1 MVCRDLQLLV
11 ELAEDKGCAM
21 LRLACGSSADYPDRP
36 RALSAATS
44 AARRGDLILV
54 PTESVYALATDPFS
68 TRGVAALRMAKGQSN
83 QIPVP
88 IMVPGA
94 ATMSG
99 LAVHVGLPA
108 ARALMANFWPGLL
121 TLLFEPQSTLAWE
134 MPRDAP
140 LAARMPLH
148 PLLLELLRATG
159 PLAVTG
165 ANVAGMPAATTVDDA
180 VAQFGEALVLALDVG
195 DLGELT
201 TGAGARSGAM
211 SSTVVDLRGS
221 VPELVRAGAVTVT
234 ELQVICPDLVDTTA
248 GSVPG

>member
-1 MVCRDLQLLV
+1 M
-11 ELAEDKGCAM
+11 
-21 LRLACGSSADYPDRP
+21 
-36 RALSAATS
+36 
-44 AARRGDLILV
+44 ILV

-68 TRGVAALRMAKGQSN
+68 SRGIASLRKAKSQSS
-83 QIPVP
+83 QVPVP
-88 IMVPGA
+88 IMVPSA

-108 ARALMANFWPGLL
+108 ARALMLNFWPGLL

-134 MPRDAP
+134 LPRDAP

-180 VAQFGEALVLALDVG
+180 VAQFGEAIVLALDVDELG
-195 DLGELT
+195 VTPENSPADLAAT
-201 TGAGARSGAM
+201 I
-211 SSTVVDLRGS
+211 STVVDLRGAA
-221 VPELVRAGAVTVT
+221 PEVVRVGAVGIA
-234 ELQVICPDLVDTTA
+234 ELRAVCPNLVDSTA
-248 GSVPG
+248 I

>member
-1 MVCRDLQLLV
+1 
-11 ELAEDKGCAM
+11 M
-21 LRLACGSSADYPDRP
+21 LRLLCGTTAENLERP
-36 RALSAATS
+36 RSLNAATS

-68 TRGVAALRMAKGQSN
+68 SRGVASLRKAKSQSN
-83 QIPVP
+83 QVPVP
-88 IMVPGA
+88 IMVPSA

-108 ARALMANFWPGLL
+108 ARALMLNFWPGLL

-134 MPRDAP
+134 LPRDAP

-165 ANVAGMPAATTVDDA
+165 ANVAGMPAATTVEDA
-180 VAQFGEALVLALDVG
+180 VSQFGESIVLALDVG
-195 DLGELT
+195 DLGVIPENEAAELAAT
-201 TGAGARSGAM
+201 I
-211 SSTVVDLRGS
+211 STVVDLRGPA
-221 VPELVRAGAVTVT
+221 PELVRVGAVGVA
-234 ELQVICPDLVDTTA
+234 ELRAVCPDLVDSTA
-248 GSVPG
+248 V

>member
-1 MVCRDLQLLV
+1 
-11 ELAEDKGCAM
+11 M
-21 LRLACGSSADYPDRP
+21 LRLACGTSADHPDRP

-68 TRGVAALRMAKGQSN
+68 VRGVACLRKAKGQSEKV
-83 QIPVP
+83 PVP
-88 IMVPGA
+88 IMVPSA

-108 ARALMANFWPGLL
+108 ARALMLNFWPGLL

-165 ANVAGMPAATTVDDA
+165 ANVAGLSPATTVDEA
-180 VAQFGEALVLALDVG
+180 VEQFGEAIVMALDVG
-195 DLGELT
+195 ELGMAPENSSADLTEII
-201 TGAGARSGAM
+201 
-211 SSTVVDLRGS
+211 STVVDLRGQAPEVLRVGAIS
-221 VPELVRAGAVTVT
+221 VAELRAV
-234 ELQVICPDLVDTTA
+234 CPDMIDSTS
-248 GSVPG
+248 GSAPD

>member
-1 MVCRDLQLLV
+1 
-11 ELAEDKGCAM
+11 M
-21 LRLACGSSADYPDRP
+21 LRLACGTTADNVDRP
-36 RALSAATS
+36 RSLIAATS

-68 TRGVAALRMAKGQSN
+68 SRGVASLRKAKSQSN
-83 QIPVP
+83 QVPLP
-88 IMVPGA
+88 IMVPSA

-108 ARALMANFWPGLL
+108 ARALMLNFWPGLL

-134 MPRDAP
+134 LPRDAP

-165 ANVAGMPAATTVDDA
+165 ANVAGMPAATTVDDG
-180 VAQFGEALVLALDVG
+180 VAQFGDAIVLALDVG
-195 DLGELT
+195 ELGVMPENEPADLAAT
-201 TGAGARSGAM
+201 I
-211 SSTVVDLRGS
+211 STVVDLRGPA
-221 VPELVRAGAVTVT
+221 PEVVRLGTVGIAELRAV
-234 ELQVICPDLVDTTA
+234 CPDLVDSTA
-248 GSVPG
+248 G

>member
-1 MVCRDLQLLV
+1 
-11 ELAEDKGCAM
+11 M
-21 LRLACGSSADYPDRP
+21 LRLACGTSGDHPDRA

-68 TRGVAALRMAKGQSN
+68 NRGVATLRKAKGQSN
-83 QIPVP
+83 QVPVP
-88 IMVPGA
+88 IMVPGM

-108 ARALMANFWPGLL
+108 ARALMGNFWPGLL
-121 TLLFEPQSTLAWE
+121 TLLFEPQPTLAWE
-134 MPRDAP
+134 MPREAP

-165 ANVAGMPAATTVDDA
+165 ANVAGIAPATSVDDA
-180 VAQFGEALVLALDVG
+180 VAQFGEAIVLALDVG
-195 DLGELT
+195 DLGVLPADPGT
-201 TGAGARSGAM
+201 FSGGM
-211 SSTVVDLRGS
+211 SSTVVDLRGPA
-221 VPELVRAGAVTVT
+221 PELVRAGAVAIN
-234 ELQVICPDLVDTTA
+234 ELRAVCPDLVDATA
-248 GSVPG
+248 ETLPG

>member
-1 MVCRDLQLLV
+1 
-11 ELAEDKGCAM
+11 M
-21 LRLACGSSADYPDRP
+21 LRLACGTTSENLDRP
-36 RALSAATS
+36 RSLNAATS

-68 TRGVAALRMAKGQSN
+68 SRGIASLRKAKSQSS
-83 QIPVP
+83 QVPVP
-88 IMVPGA
+88 IMVPSA

-108 ARALMANFWPGLL
+108 ARALMLNFWPGLL

-134 MPRDAP
+134 LPRDAP

-180 VAQFGEALVLALDVG
+180 VAQFGEAIVLALDVDELG
-195 DLGELT
+195 VTPENSPADLAAT
-201 TGAGARSGAM
+201 I
-211 SSTVVDLRGS
+211 STVVDLRGAA
-221 VPELVRAGAVTVT
+221 PEVVRVGAVGIA
-234 ELQVICPDLVDTTA
+234 ELRAVCPNLVDSTA
-248 GSVPG
+248 I

>member
-1 MVCRDLQLLV
+1 
-11 ELAEDKGCAM
+11 M
-21 LRLACGSSADYPDRP
+21 LRLACGTTAENVDRP
-36 RALSAATS
+36 RSLNAATS

-68 TRGVAALRMAKGQSN
+68 SRGVASLRKAKSQSN

-88 IMVPGA
+88 IMVPSA

-108 ARALMANFWPGLL
+108 ARALMLNFWPGLL

-134 MPRDAP
+134 LPRDAP

-165 ANVAGMPAATTVDDA
+165 ANVAGMPAATTVEDA
-180 VAQFGEALVLALDVG
+180 VAQFGEAIVLALDVG
-195 DLGELT
+195 ELGVIPENEAAELAAT
-201 TGAGARSGAM
+201 I
-211 SSTVVDLRGS
+211 STVVDLRGPA
-221 VPELVRAGAVTVT
+221 PELVRVGAVGVA
-234 ELQVICPDLVDTTA
+234 ELRAVCPDLVDSTA
-248 GSVPG
+248 V